1 MRIISCD
8 NGRLL
13 TAVLSVSNLGLM
25 LPGLQSLLDNDKQT
39 LVKTIQENAEVDRGK
54 CSSYIVAK
62 SYTSEE
68 DLIRDNDV
76 PIFFD
81 KSFDMTNYEQINAK
95 YRHERETYTPNQL
108 VDFLTQQFTLEMS
121 NADAKYL
128 AETISTQSKRVMDG
142 MYAILKTKITDDI
155 GERYDRNYYIR
166 TNNKWVLDESIDS
179 TAFIKQPDILCNL
192 NYDCLYE
199 PTKARSTCKPIQD
212 VANSTM
218 SDALNQ
224 IIHQFDAKYH
234 LNNAELTD
242 ALFASMNKAHH
253 MVKLLKE
260 TRKRDMFKYNDQ
272 QYNIGLTGVQPQ
284 HSDVP
289 PQAISILRDIYAQED
304 FAQRQSD
311 IIKFVAAFGRR
322 AFSNEDPAW
331 VYCRESSSRLMP
343 IFREKLAIAF
353 FADRYA
359 EELTFIIRECG
370 RLSDNGGA
378 WVDKNSGEQIALL
391 DFDTTEEYNES
402 GFKIITRSILP
413 DNDTTRP
420 TIEPFIR
427 TSPQGRTVSNIITLM
442 SKAMDIDI
450 ENSLDGS

>member
-1 MRIISCD
+1 
-8 NGRLL
+8 
-13 TAVLSVSNLGLM
+13 M

-322 AFSNEDPAW
+322 S
-331 VYCRESSSRLMP
+331 
-343 IFREKLAIAF
+343 
-353 FADRYA
+353 
-359 EELTFIIRECG
+359 
-370 RLSDNGGA
+370 
-378 WVDKNSGEQIALL
+378 
-391 DFDTTEEYNES
+391 
-402 GFKIITRSILP
+402 
-413 DNDTTRP
+413 
-420 TIEPFIR
+420 
-427 TSPQGRTVSNIITLM
+427 
-442 SKAMDIDI
+442 
-450 ENSLDGS
+450 